1 MMMEVQARKN
11 LYIKFMDN
19 MMTNLMLKMKRKWK
33 KKLKLGLVK
42 WERNIAVILIKDK
55 AKIPNLADK

>member
-1 MMMEVQARKN
+1 
-11 LYIKFMDN
+11 
-19 MMTNLMLKMKRKWK
+19 MTNLMLKMKRKWK